1 MQVCGNLASKVFS
14 FVGIWFW
21 HFLPWICFA
30 QRCNSLCQPLEV
42 HHGFD
47 HSCFPWSSA
56 RWVAESALYFWRIIG
71 SFQYPF
77 PLSKDLLQFHLF
89 GRGMVIVFLRIFI
102 LEGWRGLHDLELE
115 ELTNLLSCL
124 GFVTLSNSHDR
135 EVWLAD
141 SSGPFTCR
149 ILLQPHMER
158 SFHNFSLF
166 KLLF

>member
-56 RWVAESALYFWRIIG
+56 RWVAEIALYFWRIICVG
-71 SFQYPF
+71 RIGAALRHFCSDFILLHFVKMRSIYRKNARILPAGAAPGAGKRWALGQLGARSQPCCQQDSCRCPLDTLEALKGASTFF
-77 PLSKDLLQFHLF
+77 PL
-89 GRGMVIVFLRIFI
+89 
-102 LEGWRGLHDLELE
+102 W
-115 ELTNLLSCL
+115 L
-124 GFVTLSNSHDR
+124 G
-135 EVWLAD
+135 
-141 SSGPFTCR
+141 G
-149 ILLQPHMER
+149 
-158 SFHNFSLF
+158 
-166 KLLF
+166 